1 MKMNSLEESLDALRA
16 VEQRHP
22 FWTSSLLQASGAGAL
37 TREDFRFVFSQYYFY
52 SKNFTRYLA
61 ALMANC
67 DNDLYRSRLTQNL
80 WEEAGGDRA
89 EKRHA
94 ELFRDFLKEGLG
106 IEPEAIQYED
116 YTVHFVQSFLDLCFR
131 SPPIV
136 SAAAL
141 SLGTE
146 GLVPRLYAIF
156 LEALRNA
163 GVREEHL
170 EFFRIHIGCDDGHA
184 ATLESLL
191 LSYAGEHAWFETAR
205 QGMGNALSLRRC
217 FFENLFSSVRMRRLL
232 PVLERIQAATSLAPE
247 HAAKAGFHH
256 RTEGRRMYAN
266 RDDKQNIEF
275 TVDRIP
281 INADVLDPRMVR
293 IPPGKNNECHRHAH
307 ETLMYVLS
315 GGARVLIDGAAIQA
329 REGDVVYVPR
339 WALHQTHNAG
349 DGELRI
355 LAVTDFG
362 LATRAFVGA
371 YQHREKEQDERAM
384 NERPT

>member
-1 MKMNSLEESLDALRA
+1 MNSLEESLDALRA

-67 DNDLYRSRLTQNL
+67 DNDLYRFRLTQNL

-163 GVREEHL
+163 GVREDTSSSSASTSAATTGTRRRSRACSCRMPASTPGSRRRGRAWETRYRSVGASL
-170 EFFRIHIGCDDGHA
+170 KTSSRRCGCDGC
-184 ATLESLL
+184 SP
-191 LSYAGEHAWFETAR
+191 SSIGSR
-205 QGMGNALSLRRC
+205 LRRR
-217 FFENLFSSVRMRRLL
+217 S
-232 PVLERIQAATSLAPE
+232 
-247 HAAKAGFHH
+247 
-256 RTEGRRMYAN
+256 
-266 RDDKQNIEF
+266 
-275 TVDRIP
+275 
-281 INADVLDPRMVR
+281 
-293 IPPGKNNECHRHAH
+293 PPN
-307 ETLMYVLS
+307 
-315 GGARVLIDGAAIQA
+315 
-329 REGDVVYVPR
+329 
-339 WALHQTHNAG
+339 
-349 DGELRI
+349 
-355 LAVTDFG
+355 
-362 LATRAFVGA
+362 TR
-371 YQHREKEQDERAM
+371 
-384 NERPT
+384 

>member
-1 MKMNSLEESLDALRA
+1 M
-16 VEQRHP
+16 
-22 FWTSSLLQASGAGAL
+22 

-80 WEEAGGDRA
+80 WEEAGGDRT

-106 IEPEAIQYED
+106 IEPEAIRYED

-205 QGMGNALSLRRC
+205 QGMANAYRSVGASLKTSSRRCGCDGCSPSSSGSRLRRRSPP
-217 FFENLFSSVRMRRLL
+217 NTRR
-232 PVLERIQAATSLAPE
+232 R
-247 HAAKAGFHH
+247 GF
-256 RTEGRRMYAN
+256 T
-266 RDDKQNIEF
+266 
-275 TVDRIP
+275 
-281 INADVLDPRMVR
+281 
-293 IPPGKNNECHRHAH
+293 
-307 ETLMYVLS
+307 
-315 GGARVLIDGAAIQA
+315 GAR
-329 REGDVVYVPR
+329 DVACTRTGTTSRTSSSPSTGSR
-339 WALHQTHNAG
+339 STPTCSTPGWFGSLPGRTTSTT
-349 DGELRI
+349 
-355 LAVTDFG
+355 VTP
-362 LATRAFVGA
+362 TR
-371 YQHREKEQDERAM
+371 
-384 NERPT
+384 P